1 MREAPL
7 PGRPAAAVP
16 RGTAL
21 PLAMYRHPRAHRGAA
36 RDADKQRAA
45 RALRGGCGRRHHPPG
60 PALPASFP
68 EWPAARSARSAGS
81 AARNGRRPRP
91 PRAVPIT
98 RPEPSPRGVALTP
111 RRPHSHL
118 RRLARLRP
126 HAAPL
131 RRLKGCRLRRVPS
144 SHRRPHVG
152 AASGAGPL
160 PEMASGGGLPTIVAA
175 AIGNY

>member
-21 PLAMYRHPRAHRGAA
+21 PLAMCRHPRAH
-36 RDADKQRAA
+36 
-45 RALRGGCGRRHHPPG
+45 GCGAGRRQ
-60 PALPASFP
+60 A
-68 EWPAARSARSAGS
+68 AGS
-81 AARNGRRPRP
+81 ACPARRMRAAAPSARPRAP
-91 PRAVPIT
+91 GLLSRTARQREAREARPAAAGGPGPLARSPSPARSRPRA
-98 RPEPSPRGVALTP
+98 ESPSRLAARIPN
-111 RRPHSHL
+111 L